1 MGNSQSNSTN
11 PRFDLAKRQFLSNT
25 SNERKLE
32 DLKSLFDSLAA
43 QSQSNG
49 KYVSPS
55 VFKAYIGVEG
65 PLGDR
70 MFDLVTQKRKD
81 QKLTFE
87 DLVIAKARASILLP
101 PGIEEYKQG
110 FSHHARVWVKKL
122 VPPKQYVDMMGTYE
136 KGTNADIEE
145 FIYQL
150 LDVFDDGIVGR

>member
-11 PRFDLAKRQFLSNT
+11 PRFDLAKRAFT
-25 SNERKLE
+25 ERKLE

-87 DLVIAKARASILLP
+87 DLVIAKARASILLS
-101 PGIEEYKQG
+101 PGIEDYKQG
-110 FSHHARVWVKKL
+110 FSHHAWVW
-122 VPPKQYVDMMGTYE
+122 GTYE

-150 LDVFDDGIVGR
+150 LDVFDDGVVGR